1 MRHISQ
7 KLRDVLLL
15 GDGPGEEV
23 IQAELVEFK
32 SVRIGKYKQ
41 ELKDVFKEFQEI
53 AMNALDFEDCFLDSE
68 FNKLTQREMEVLLE
82 KDDDKTVKLEDDDK
96 VAELKKAEKHEIE
109 KGKIAVGS
117 GKLQIQKLKVFVQ
130 SGCGESSASCS

>member
-32 SVRIGKYKQ
+32 STRIGKYKQ
-41 ELKDVFKEFQEI
+41 DSKEVFKEFQQI
-53 AMNALDFEDCFLDSE
+53 AMAALDFEDFFQDSE
-68 FNKLTQREMEVLLE
+68 FNKWTQREMKVILE
-82 KDDDKTVKLEDDDK
+82 KDEDKTVKFQDDE
-96 VAELKKAEKHEIE
+96 AGELKKADKNAVDKAKIE
-109 KGKIAVGS
+109 VAS
-117 GKLQIQKLKVFVQ
+117 AKLQIKRLKVYVEN
-130 SGCGESSASCS
+130 GCGESSASTS